1 MRDGEMIDRVRDIIG
16 LDAGKLGDQEPIMH
30 QLEELCDDTREYMR
44 RIHAQLTNVLQ
55 LLECRQVEKLE
66 LHRGLSLLESTILYQ
81 IMEYDLLKK
90 GQTSLS
96 FALTQTS
103 QRMQQ
108 AEGRLSLELLK
119 RSFPDSSTPVS
130 SQQSNTVEMQDA
142 WTNTSLTDSSPEDLQ
157 QALEDLQSKYS
168 QMEAREEEHKI
179 TYDNQ
184 SRALKVME
192 KKDALLR
199 EKLENETIRIRELEE
214 ALDETEKEKE
224 AAIAKAVM
232 EVQCLQEENQFLH
245 AEVKL
250 MRNLEKERLEMRRK
264 SEGGSKSPSAV
275 SNGLSTVR
283 KERATK
289 DAAVS
294 PIEEKA
300 TKVVEEIPAIKKP
313 TPASGVEAT
322 QKKKPTDTEKPP
334 PMKENPIPPRNDASS
349 PPELSDPPSVPM
361 AVNAPQ
367 ESLPPEKTSKTSI
380 TSTTSTTSKTV
391 AVLSSPL
398 QDELARLKKQRSEL
412 ESMTSQLVAKVRSPQ
427 VSTPAANLPAK
438 KQQGSPSF
446 KDLKELLAARRQQN
460 KSNSKSMINHQTP

>member
-16 LDAGKLGDQEPIMH
+16 LDAGKLGDQEPITH

-119 RSFPDSSTPVS
+119 RSFPDSSTHAL
-130 SQQSNTVEMQDA
+130 SQQSNAVEMQDV
-142 WTNTSLTDSSPEDLQ
+142 WTNTSLIDSSPEVLR

-168 QMEAREEEHKI
+168 QMEAREEENKVA
-179 TYDNQ
+179 YDNQ

-199 EKLENETIRIRELEE
+199 EKLENDAIRIRELEE

-275 SNGLSTVR
+275 SNGLSTVQ
-283 KERATK
+283 KEKATK
-289 DAAVS
+289 DTAVS

-313 TPASGVEAT
+313 TPA

-349 PPELSDPPSVPM
+349 PPELTDPPSVPM

-367 ESLPPEKTSKTSI
+367 ESLPPEKTSTTSI
-380 TSTTSTTSKTV
+380 TSTTSTTSTTSKTV
-391 AVLSSPL
+391 AVLSLPL

-412 ESMTSQLVAKVRSPQ
+412 ESVTSQLVAKVRSPQ
-427 VSTPAANLPAK
+427 VSTPPANLPAK

-460 KSNSKSMINHQTP
+460 KSNSNSNVNHQTP